1 MTLLCGCI
9 CTLNGDGAYQL
20 FFVLNSALCNLNGYG
35 SPQNECKWVSVF
47 EWGEGDSVR
56 ACVKEESVRACVGV
70 CTRVNRVIAW
80 TMTSISIVEW
90 VQIILKVSENCE
102 YFFQVHFW
110 QMRRTCSI
118 GCESIFRFLIFLFIN
133 IESVRSKF
141 AEILRQQRTIE
152 RTRICA
158 NTCTYVCLYV

>member
-1 MTLLCGCI
+1 M
-9 CTLNGDGAYQL
+9 
-20 FFVLNSALCNLNGYG
+20 
-35 SPQNECKWVSVF
+35 
-47 EWGEGDSVR
+47 
-56 ACVKEESVRACVGV
+56 
-70 CTRVNRVIAW
+70 
-80 TMTSISIVEW
+80 
-90 VQIILKVSENCE
+90 KVSENCE

-118 GCESIFRFLIFLFIN
+118 GCESIFRFLNFLFIN

-158 NTCTYVCLYV
+158 NMYVQYASTYNNLMFAEKNRYSDNNKSLASRVSAK